1 MKKLFFL
8 TLTAF
13 SIMILSSCGG
23 GSNSADQER
32 IAQLEAQIA
41 EMQNQNGNTTD
52 NSQEAIDNNSSSVA
66 LTPEHRETSQE
77 GKPGTYEFT
86 DKINNTWV
94 LTLNTDGTATIRQK
108 SGSKEAYGSWEYT
121 SYNGQ
126 TIYRFYDEAPI
137 IYFES
142 GEERGSRMVSIE
154 GYIYLSTSDADAKN
168 PRKRLNITKIK

>member
-1 MKKLFFL
+1 MKKLFLL
-8 TLTAF
+8 TLTAV
-13 SIMILSSCGG
+13 SIMTLSSCGG

-41 EMQNQNGNTTD
+41 EIQNQNGNTTD
-52 NSQEAIDNNSSSVA
+52 NSQLTIDNNSNSVGS
-66 LTPEHRETSQE
+66 TPEHIETSQE

-121 SYNGQ
+121 SFDGE
-126 TIYRFYDEAPI
+126 TVFRFYDEAPI

-142 GEERGSRMVSIE
+142 GEEKGSRMVSID
-154 GYIYLSTSDADAKN
+154 GYIYLRTSDADAKN
-168 PRKRLNITKIK
+168 PRKRLKITKIR